1 MKGKNI
7 YKEPKNMPDAEAQ
20 VRSFAA
26 EIEETVGMKETA
38 GTQALL
44 GTFAKE

>member
-1 MKGKNI
+1 
-7 YKEPKNMPDAEAQ
+7 MPDAEAQ

-26 EIEETVGMKETA
+26 ETEETVGMNETV

-44 GTFAKE
+44 GTFARE